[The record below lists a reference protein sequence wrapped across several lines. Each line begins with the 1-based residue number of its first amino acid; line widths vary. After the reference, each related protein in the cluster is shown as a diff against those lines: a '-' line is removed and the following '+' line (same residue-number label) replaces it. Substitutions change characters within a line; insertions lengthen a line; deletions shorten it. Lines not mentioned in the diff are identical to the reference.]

1 MRELGGEPNPP
12 FRKDA
17 GSCSFRDIESV
28 KNVDQNVIRQCAE
41 PIISVAFFL
50 HSALRQIRV
59 VLTLVTKLQ
68 A

>member
-28 KNVDQNVIRQCAE
+28 KNVDQNVVGQVVAN
-41 PIISVAFFL
+41 ISIAFL
-50 HSALRQIRV
+50 HFAW
-59 VLTLVTKLQ
+59 K
-68 A
+68 